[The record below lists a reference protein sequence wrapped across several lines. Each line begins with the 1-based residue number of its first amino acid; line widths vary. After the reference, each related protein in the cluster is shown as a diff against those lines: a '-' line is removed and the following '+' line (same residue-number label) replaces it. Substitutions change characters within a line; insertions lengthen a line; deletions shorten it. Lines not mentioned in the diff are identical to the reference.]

1 MRTLND
7 YFIVGGPIADV
18 QTADSG
24 PVAAVTVPDA
34 GKLVG
39 ISYTTA
45 GVAVDV
51 LTTFDVMRVS
61 AGTEADSGIDATMA
75 VTAARTGGM
84 MTLDGEVLLSQ
95 GDSFYIQSNAQC
107 TNNNTTIY
115 VSYIIRR

>member
-34 GKLVG
+34 GILVG

-51 LTTFDVMRVS
+51 LTTFDVMKVS
-61 AGTEADSGIDATMA
+61 SGTEADSSIDATMA
-75 VTAARTGGM
+75 VTAARTGGL
-84 MTLDGEVLLSQ
+84 MTLDGDVALAQ
-95 GDSFYIQSNAQC
+95 GDSFYIQSNAEC

-115 VSYIIRR
+115 VNYIIRR

>member
-1 MRTLND
+1 MNSLNN
-7 YFIVGGPIADV
+7 YFIEAGPIANV

-24 PVAAVTVPDA
+24 PVSAVTVPDA

-39 ISYTTA
+39 VSFTTA

-51 LTTFDVMRVS
+51 LTTFDVMKVS
-61 AGTEADSGIDATMA
+61 GGTEADSGIDATMA

-84 MTLDGEVLLSQ
+84 MTMDGDVQLAQ

-115 VSYIIRR
+115 VSYIINR